1 MGEWGQT
8 NFQKKAL
15 LNGRM
20 APKGPKFGRPHIKF
34 ALYITNASLIHQ
46 YDSVVWAWSALAL
59 CYSAAEYACPVWERS
74 AQAKKLNATLN
85 ETCRMITGCLKP
97 TNINSLPI
105 LAGIAPSD
113 IRRAVASRTERTRQT
128 MDERHPLN
136 GHLGV
141 VPRLKSRKSFI
152 KCTEPINTTAKA
164 VRLELWRERLEP
176 LDASVHLNISADEHL
191 PAGAENPWTTW
202 KALNRLLT
210 QVGRSRV
217 NMSK

>member
-1 MGEWGQT
+1 MDPGK
-8 NFQKKAL
+8 FL
-15 LNGRM
+15 LLPLPPLNMDPGKFLLLPPPTESIRAKLGLPPQM
-20 APKGPKFGRPHIKF
+20 DVGPY
-34 ALYITNASLIHQ
+34 A
-46 YDSVVWAWSALAL
+46 
-59 CYSAAEYACPVWERS
+59 YACPVWERS
-74 AQAKKLNATLN
+74 THAKKLNATLN

-141 VPRLKSRKSFI
+141 MPRLKSQKSFI

-164 VRLELWRERLEP
+164 VRLELWRE
-176 LDASVHLNISADEHL
+176 
-191 PAGAENPWTTW
+191 
-202 KALNRLLT
+202 
-210 QVGRSRV
+210 
-217 NMSK
+217 